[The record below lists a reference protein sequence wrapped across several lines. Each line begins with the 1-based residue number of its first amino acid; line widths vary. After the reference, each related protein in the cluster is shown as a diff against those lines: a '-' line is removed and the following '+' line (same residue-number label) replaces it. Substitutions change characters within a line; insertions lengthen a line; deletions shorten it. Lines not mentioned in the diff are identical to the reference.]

1 MSSRNPLVT
10 PPITSGLSRRGFL
23 GGTLGI
29 GAAVGM
35 GALLSACGPSDRSS
49 ALAKGLT
56 ELPSGTP
63 VKGGTFTAGVI
74 TSGAAE
80 NLFPG
85 TAAGNPDMA
94 RCYNLYNYLF
104 YPATGD
110 ALYPVLPGLAT
121 EATPSADAMEWTFRL
136 RDGVRWHDG
145 KAFTAADV
153 VYNFKNLWSD
163 ESSNYSSAFLKGL
176 VDFKNVRAVDK
187 TTVRIPLLAP
197 SASLPSI
204 LGFFNF
210 GVLPEG
216 TTLKSNAANPVGT
229 GPFRFRSFR
238 PGQESVFDAN
248 EDYWEDGKP
257 YVDRLVIN
265 STFTDN
271 TAMLNAL
278 LSKDLDLLISPTL
291 NQARAQLSSQQ
302 VHVLESAL
310 SGQTYSFNFRV
321 DQGPFADNRIREG
334 FKLLVDR
341 KALVDGA
348 LAGFGEPAYDI
359 LGPYTEYYADDLRRE
374 RDVDKAK
381 SLFKAA
387 GVSGAT
393 FDMPT
398 ANIFPGMVE
407 SATILADQVK
417 AAGIKMRVKPGSPGT
432 YYTPAGGAYSR
443 PSGQQTMQ
451 PSGSLEV
458 NYRALL
464 TVDCPYP
471 DTHWGE
477 QNPDGAAANTLI
489 QKAMGT
495 VAKQEA
501 GDLWRQVQEQQFK
514 EGGYLTWGNLPYID
528 LAAKNVRGLK
538 TSGGLNF
545 NLFRFCDGW
554 KA

>member
-1 MSSRNPLVT
+1 M
-10 PPITSGLSRRGFL
+10 SRRGFL
-23 GGTLGI
+23 AGTVGV
-29 GAAVGM
+29 GAAIGLGGLLAGC
-35 GALLSACGPSDRSS
+35 GADQNVPLKHGLA
-49 ALAKGLT
+49 ALPG
-56 ELPSGTP
+56 GTP
-63 VKGGTFTAGVI
+63 VKGGTMTAGVI

-94 RCYNLYNYLF
+94 RCYNLYSYLF
-104 YPATGD
+104 YPNTGKG
-110 ALYPVLPGLAT
+110 LYPVLPGLAT

-136 RDGVRWHDG
+136 RDNVRWHDG
-145 KAFTAADV
+145 RPFTSNDV

-176 VDFKNVRAVDK
+176 VDFKNVRAIDK

-216 TTLKSNAANPVGT
+216 ATLKSNATNPVGT
-229 GPFRFRSFR
+229 GPFKFRSFR

-257 YVDRLVIN
+257 YVDHLVIN

-278 LSKDLDLLISPTL
+278 LAKDLDVLISPTL

-302 VHVLESAL
+302 VHVLESPLA
-310 SGQTYSFNFRV
+310 GQTYSFNFRV
-321 DQGPFADNRIREG
+321 DQGPFADNRIREA

-341 KALVDGA
+341 KALVAGA

-374 RDVDKAK
+374 QDVDKARA
-381 SLFKAA
+381 LFKQA
-387 GVSGAT
+387 GVLGKA

-407 SATILADQVK
+407 SATIFADQAK
-417 AAGIKMRVKPGSPGT
+417 AAGVSVRVRPGSPGT
-432 YYTPAGGAYSR
+432 YYTPAGGAYTR

-451 PSGSLEV
+451 PSASLEV

-464 TVDCPYP
+464 TVGCPYP

-477 QNPDGAAANTLI
+477 QQPGGAAANALI
-489 QKAMGT
+489 QRAMGT
-495 VAKQEA
+495 VAPAEA
-501 GDLWRQVQEQQFK
+501 QDLWRQVQQQQFD

-528 LAAKNVRGLK
+528 LAAKSVRGLK
-538 TSGGLNF
+538 ASGGLNF

-554 KA
+554 KV